1 MQPFAAHRWGVQR
14 KPSSAWSHEL
24 GFWVEE
30 GEKGKGCTLD
40 GGCGAVRI
48 SAPVAVK
55 IGKLDGLG

>member
-30 GEKGKGCTLD
+30 GEKGEGLHLGWGLW
-40 GGCGAVRI
+40 GGAN
-48 SAPVAVK
+48 
-55 IGKLDGLG
+55 IGSGRC

>member
-1 MQPFAAHRWGVQR
+1 MQRW
-14 KPSSAWSHEL
+14 PHSAWSHEL

-30 GEKGKGCTLD
+30 GEKGEGRRTLLSC
-40 GGCGAVRI
+40 GGAVRI